1 MEKGIKKVLA
11 HVFLCLMGILM
22 VYPLL
27 WLFFSS
33 FKSNNEIFSSLGL
46 LPRQFTIEPYIKGW
60 NGVGRYSFSEFFL
73 NTFKIVIP
81 SLVLILVSTTLVAYG
96 FARFKF
102 PMKKLLF
109 TVMLSTLM
117 LPASVVIIPKY
128 LLFRNLD
135 WLDTYLPFIVP
146 AAFAGS
152 PFYIFLMVQ
161 FLRGLPREL
170 DESAVIDGCSSFLI
184 LWKILL
190 PLCKPAL
197 FSIGIFHFIS
207 AWNDFFNV
215 LIYISS
221 VRNYTLALGL
231 RMSIDGQ
238 SGDINWNQIM
248 AMSVVTIVPCVLVF
262 FFSQK
267 YFVQGIATSGLK
279 G

>member
-1 MEKGIKKVLA
+1 MKKNIKSTLA
-11 HVFLCLMGILM
+11 HIFLCLMGILM
-22 VYPLL
+22 VYPLI

-33 FKSNNEIFSSLGL
+33 FKSNQEIFASMGL
-46 LPRQFTIEPYIKGW
+46 LPDKFSFQPYIEGW
-60 NGVGRYSFSEFFL
+60 NGAGRHSFSDFFL
-73 NTFKIVIP
+73 NTFKIVLP
-81 SLVLILVSTTLVAYG
+81 SLALILVSTTLVAYG

-102 PMKKLLF
+102 PLKKLLF
-109 TVMLSTLM
+109 TLMLSTLM

-128 LLFRNLD
+128 ILFRNLE

-161 FLRGLPREL
+161 FFRGLPKEL
-170 DESAVIDGCSSFLI
+170 DESAVIDGCSSFHT

-207 AWNDFFNV
+207 SWNDFFNV

-221 VRNYTLALGL
+221 VSKYTLALGL

-238 SGDINWNQIM
+238 SGDINWNRIM
-248 AMSVVTIVPCVLVF
+248 AMSVVTIVPCVIIF
-262 FFSQK
+262 FVSQK